1 MSDDEREEEKELDL
15 TSPEVVTK
23 YKSAAEIVNKA
34 LQLVMSECK
43 PKAKIVDICEKGDS
57 YIREQSGNMYKNVK
71 KKIERG
77 IAFPTCVSVNN
88 TICHFSPLASDETV
102 LEEGDILKI
111 DMGCHIDGFIAVVAH
126 THVLQGGPVTGR
138 AADVIAAANTA
149 AEVALRLVRPGRKN
163 KDVTEAIQKVAA
175 AYDCKIV
182 EGVLSHQLKQFVIDG
197 NKVVLSVSNPD
208 TRVDDAEFE
217 ENEVYAIDIVT
228 STGDGKVIAY
238 LILIRHQSCAVTLLL
253 GLKLM
258 VSNLQPKLLDE
269 KQTTIYKRAV
279 DKNYHLKMKASRF
292 IFSEISQKFPIM
304 PFTARALEEK
314 RARLGLV
321 ECVNHDLLQ
330 PYPVLHE
337 KPGDFVAHIKFT
349 VLLMPNG
356 SDRVT
361 SHSLQEVQPTKTI
374 DDPEIKAWLALGTK
388 TKKKGGGKKK
398 KGKKGDKP
406 EESVEAEPMD
416 ATTNGAA
423 SQG

>member
-1 MSDDEREEEKELDL
+1 MSDDEREEKELDL
-15 TSPEVVTK
+15 TSSEVVTK
-23 YKSAAEIVNKA
+23 YKGAAEIVNKA
-34 LQLVMSECK
+34 LQLVLKECK
-43 PKAKIVDICEKGDS
+43 PKAKIVDICEKGDAF
-57 YIREQSGNMYKNVK
+57 IREQTGNMYKNAK
-71 KKIERG
+71 KKIEKG
-77 IAFPTCVSVNN
+77 VAFPTCLSVNN
-88 TICHFSPLASDETV
+88 VVCHFSPLASDTSE
-102 LEEGDILKI
+102 LEEGDMVKI

-126 THVLQGGPVTGR
+126 THVVKDGPVSGR
-138 AADVIAAANTA
+138 QADVIASANTA
-149 AEVALRLVRPGRKN
+149 AEVALRLVRPGKKN

-217 ENEVYAIDIVT
+217 ENEVYAVDIVA
-228 STGDGKVIAY
+228 STGEGK
-238 LILIRHQSCAVTLLL
+238 
-253 GLKLM
+253 
-258 VSNLQPKLLDE
+258 PKLLDE
-269 KQTTIYKRAV
+269 KQTSIYKRAV
-279 DKNYHLKMKASRF
+279 DKNYHLKMKTSRF
-292 IFSEISQKFPIM
+292 IFSEINQKFPIL

-337 KPGDFVAHIKFT
+337 KPGDYVAHIKFT

-361 SHSLQEVQPTKTI
+361 SHPLQELQPTKAI

-398 KGKKGDKP
+398 KKGKKGDKAD
-406 EESVEAEPMD
+406 ESTEAEAGAEPMD
-416 ATTNGAA
+416 ATTD
-423 SQG
+423 